1 MPLSDHEQRILQEL
15 EQSLYQQD
23 PEFAERVRSES
34 LYRHAGRACKWA
46 ALGFIGGLVVLVAF
60 FTVNLVIGLAGFL
73 AMFLS
78 AVVFERNLRRM
89 GQAGWRDLTQSFRS
103 DSLGGTFHETRDW
116 IRSHLH
122 RRD

>member
-23 PEFAERVRSES
+23 PQFAERVRSES

-46 ALGFIGGLVVLVAF
+46 ALGFVAGLVMLISF
-60 FTVNLVIGLAGFL
+60 FAVSLIGGLAGFVV
-73 AMFLS
+73 MFLS

-89 GQAGWRDLTQSFRS
+89 GQAGWRELTESIRAE
-103 DSLGGTFHETRDW
+103 SLGGTFHETRDW